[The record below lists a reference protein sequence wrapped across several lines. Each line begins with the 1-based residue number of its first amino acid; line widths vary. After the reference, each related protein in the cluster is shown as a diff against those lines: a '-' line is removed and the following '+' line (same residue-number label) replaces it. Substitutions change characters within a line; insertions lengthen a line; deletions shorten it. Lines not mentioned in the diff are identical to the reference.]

1 MSIWLSRSQESF
13 SRLVSVVCKPHTSNM
28 KRNEIEKYTY
38 RIMWSDEDEVFI
50 GLCTEFPSLSWL
62 ASTSGK
68 TLKGIQSVVKECVS
82 DMSKTMKN
90 YQ

>member
-1 MSIWLSRSQESF
+1 
-13 SRLVSVVCKPHTSNM
+13 M